1 MNDNTAHKRTQ
12 AVPRPEL
19 APKVPRPPLTQD
31 LRQRSLLRR
40 GPAGSLLRVP
50 RPAQIED
57 SDEAAL
63 SEESRLEPLPES
75 SGSSPLA
82 ELTNDEPMSSEFRMS
97 SDFPASSPALTEA
110 STPVTA
116 SVISDEGAAADATA
130 NDLLPVPDPATL
142 ADVLADLDSE
152 RTAEFR
158 VPEELLKQV
167 RRRVE
172 PGTQQAGDPR
182 SSGVQSRRDAEALE
196 ALERG
201 VAQQQTAAYRVPA
214 VAIERALALGVA
226 NDEHRRQVR
235 DACEKDTIT
244 PIQKREKVGEEERT
258 RAGTAEADG
267 ELSIPPIQPSPSQLA
282 PPRLPLDLLEV
293 PSGTNDDDFSQEL
306 ELAAV
311 ARTMDVDVAQAAFSS
326 RFLLA
331 VVGVLLV
338 TVGVLVTLVVR
349 GG

>member
-75 SGSSPLA
+75 SGSSPLG

-97 SDFPASSPALTEA
+97 SDFPASSAALTEA

-116 SVISDEGAAADATA
+116 SAISDEGAAADAMA
-130 NDLLPVPDPATL
+130 NDVVPVPDPATL

-167 RRRVE
+167 RRRVDPE
-172 PGTQQAGDPR
+172 TQAGDPR

-201 VAQQQTAAYRVPA
+201 AAQQQTAAYRVPA

-244 PIQKREKVGEEERT
+244 PIQKREKVGAEERT

-293 PSGTNDDDFSQEL
+293 PSGANDDDFSQEL

-311 ARTMDVDVAQAAFSS
+311 APTMDVDVAQAAFSS

-338 TVGVLVTLVVR
+338 TVGVLVTLVV
-349 GG
+349 GGG